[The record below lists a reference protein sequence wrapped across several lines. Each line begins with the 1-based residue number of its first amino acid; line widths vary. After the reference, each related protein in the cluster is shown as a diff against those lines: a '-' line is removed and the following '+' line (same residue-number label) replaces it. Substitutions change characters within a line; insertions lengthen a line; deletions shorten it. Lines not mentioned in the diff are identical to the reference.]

1 VRRTRRLQPNEA
13 TSYFLLSINRMSTFG
28 YVLWGKDDYALKMCH
43 GSLARA
49 GKVKAQTPK
58 VAKQEKPKKP
68 RGRAN
73 LRAYS

>member
-1 VRRTRRLQPNEA
+1 LFESKYHA
-13 TSYFLLSINRMSTFG
+13 FLMDQAAREKAIYLAKLAEQAERYDEM
-28 YVLWGKDDYALKMCH
+28 VVH

-73 LRAYS
+73 FFSP